1 MLTLNYPNYCRVP
14 PAVGRA
20 HNGSA
25 RCSLETIVVRE
36 SRTRCLRRVRKTVSW
51 LTGAHRLRLSML
63 PDVCQI
69 PTQDRRAVAGGA
81 KMLKVT
87 RENGGQN
94 RGQRE
99 LRHEAMLQGVD
110 GVADDRAQCVLGEC
124 DLCERESYVDE
135 WPLAK
140 RHVAHDSDCE
150 DWSTVQKGE
159 EASSS
164 AARLNIVEQADM
176 CAKGAR
182 GGKRNHVG
190 RDGAQC
196 GDEPTPPQA
205 KDKDR
210 DPGKEVWNARDEHER
225 LACNKEA
232 EEKERTAQNAK
243 ALHALLQAG
252 AVEED
257 SICTRQDEKHGHA
270 GKESHEPRQ
279 SPTALLNLKFK
290 KTLIAPG
297 RDDHGRA
304 PTFPRRVN
312 RGGPPIRD
320 PQPKFHKRR
329 SGEHSVSCQ
338 IISLAR

>member
-1 MLTLNYPNYCRVP
+1 
-14 PAVGRA
+14 
-20 HNGSA
+20 
-25 RCSLETIVVRE
+25 
-36 SRTRCLRRVRKTVSW
+36 
-51 LTGAHRLRLSML
+51 
-63 PDVCQI
+63 
-69 PTQDRRAVAGGA
+69 
-81 KMLKVT
+81 MLKVT

-304 PTFPRRVN
+304 PTFPCRVN
-312 RGGPPIRD
+312 RGGPPVGGCGGRT
-320 PQPKFHKRR
+320 PNPNST
-329 SGEHSVSCQ
+329 SGVLVNIASRVKLYR
-338 IISLAR
+338 SLADALRSLTDFTRFARSLFARFALSVLSLTRSHALRSLRSRSRSRSQFTRSQF